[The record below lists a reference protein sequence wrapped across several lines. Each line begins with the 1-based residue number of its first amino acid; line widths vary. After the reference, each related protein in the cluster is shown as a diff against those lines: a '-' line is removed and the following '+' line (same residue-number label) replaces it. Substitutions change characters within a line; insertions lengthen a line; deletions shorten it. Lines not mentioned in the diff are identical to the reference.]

1 MRTAAIATLVS
12 LFFFIR
18 FVSADDT
25 ERQKQIEEF
34 QEMLDLKRSQ
44 YGELAERE
52 KSQIEKLR
60 DIEEQMALSNQL
72 VLKLKRESG
81 RLSTSISDRDSE
93 LKSLNVDYEKKKQ
106 ALYKRMGYIYKH
118 GNKPLWFSLLSSGN
132 PTEAAVAFKNMKSLM
147 EYDRQLVTSLK
158 ALSQKIETELSRMK
172 NEKRQLDNLEE
183 DYRAELELRET
194 SFSIRKELLDKIRS
208 DKSEVA
214 RAITSLEDD
223 AAAVSEI
230 FANLERKTAEQ
241 SSSPELPGLAGE
253 KGNLIWPVQ
262 GEIVRRFG
270 TIKDKRGIKLTNPGI
285 DIKGLSGSNVLAAAT
300 GMVIYINWLRGYG
313 QFIIIDHGD
322 GYYTLYA
329 NLIDIYVES
338 GDMVRAGESIAKIGD
353 LGSVEGPNL
362 HFELRLRK
370 ESLDPLNWL
379 R

>member
-1 MRTAAIATLVS
+1 MRDSAVIVLVS
-12 LFFFIR
+12 LSFLTGLSF
-18 FVSADDT
+18 ADDT
-25 ERQKQIEEF
+25 ERRKQIEEF
-34 QEMLDLKRSQ
+34 QEMLDLKRSR
-44 YGELAERE
+44 YGELTERE

-60 DIEEQMALSNQL
+60 DVEEQMALSNQL

-81 RLSTSISDRDSE
+81 RLNRSISDHDAE
-93 LKSLNVDYEKKKQ
+93 LKKLNVDYEKKKQ
-106 ALYKRMGYIYKH
+106 ALYKRMEYIYKH
-118 GNKPLWFSLLSSGN
+118 GNKPLWFSLISSGN

-158 ALSQKIETELSRMK
+158 AISQKIETELSRMK
-172 NEKRQLDNLEE
+172 NEKRMLDNLEE

-194 SFSIRKELLDKIRS
+194 SLSIRKELLEKIRS

-230 FANLERKTAEQ
+230 IANLDRKTAEQ
-241 SSSPELPGLAGE
+241 ATSRELPGLAEE

-262 GEIVRRFG
+262 GEIVRPFG
-270 TIKDKRGIKLTNPGI
+270 SIKDKRGIRLTNPGI
-285 DIKGLSGSNVLAAAT
+285 DIKGLSGSNVSAAAT
-300 GMVIYINWLRGYG
+300 GIVIYISWLRGYG

-329 NLIDIYVES
+329 NLIDIFVET

-362 HFELRLRK
+362 HFELRLKK
-370 ESLDPLNWL
+370 ESLDPLKWL